1 MKLGEKIYILRKRQG
16 LSQEDLAGALNVSR
30 QSISNWETGASNPEI
45 NKLTLLA
52 TKLGTSVDFLLDE
65 TQDLADKGQESCGKG
80 GGETERSKAQA
91 EAETRDQ
98 NGDAQ
103 PNNPQEGATQSHSP
117 EEEFTQANN
126 PQAESTQAN
135 NSQEGATQ
143 AQNPRGNTYPD
154 WIDNLP
160 GLLKT
165 GFYRYGWLFGIRLAL
180 YGLGLVIFGLV
191 GKAMVSGFDRATAFP
206 TFGDNGNTIT
216 IMPDNLPRDVA
227 KQITD
232 ELGTAGGGYADPG
245 MGFMSIIP
253 NAALIIG
260 IILIITGLVM
270 AYSLKEWGKQQDE
283 K

>member
-1 MKLGEKIYILRKRQG
+1 MKLGEKIYVLRKRQG

-65 TQDLADKGQESCGKG
+65 TQDLADKGQESCGNG
-80 GGETERSKAQA
+80 GGETEHSKAQA

-103 PNNPQEGATQSHSP
+103 PNNPQDGATQSNSP
-117 EEEFTQANN
+117 EE
-126 PQAESTQAN
+126 ESTQAN
-135 NSQEGATQ
+135 NSQERATQ